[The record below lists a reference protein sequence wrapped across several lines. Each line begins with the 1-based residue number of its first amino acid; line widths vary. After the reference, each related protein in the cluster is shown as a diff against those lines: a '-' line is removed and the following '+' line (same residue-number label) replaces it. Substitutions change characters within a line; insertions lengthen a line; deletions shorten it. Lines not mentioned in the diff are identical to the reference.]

1 MRKVKKDYFIDPR
14 VNFARSWRDS
24 LPVQPAEEEDP
35 MWLKVLAALA
45 FLALLFVMA
54 LL

>member
-1 MRKVKKDYFIDPR
+1 MKRKPDLYVDPR
-14 VNFARSWRDS
+14 SNYARSWRDS